1 MTDKLWSS
9 KKYHIKK
16 QNHGKFSIEDGMIFA
31 IPNKLPNKG
40 LFYCKQKKYSNE
52 NRTLSRRRFQ
62 RFCK

>member
-31 IPNKLPNKG
+31 IPNKLPNQG
-40 LFYCKQKKYSNE
+40 TYSRAYPFNFRWRILSQ
-52 NRTLSRRRFQ
+52 NRV
-62 RFCK
+62 K

>member
-40 LFYCKQKKYSNE
+40 LFYCKQKKI
-52 NRTLSRRRFQ
+52 Q
-62 RFCK
+62 Q